1 MYLSTSPSTNV
12 REFLYCMLPEIYSSM
27 VRIRMC
33 ARLYPPRVGTIQTTG
48 VRVRYPLPW
57 ARVSSE
63 ICKNWKLV
71 IQEIEQPRL
80 KQALKAKR
88 DDAVCILLGSCVG

>member
-1 MYLSTSPSTNV
+1 M
-12 REFLYCMLPEIYSSM
+12 I
-27 VRIRMC
+27 
-33 ARLYPPRVGTIQTTG
+33 ARLYSPRVGTTQTTG
-48 VRVRYPLPW
+48 VTLRYSSPW

-63 ICKNWKLV
+63 IRKNWKLV

-80 KQALKAKR
+80 KWALKAKR

>member
-1 MYLSTSPSTNV
+1 MSAT
-12 REFLYCMLPEIYSSM
+12 
-27 VRIRMC
+27 
-33 ARLYPPRVGTIQTTG
+33 LYPPRMGVIQTTG
-48 VRVRYPLPW
+48 IRVKYPPPW

-71 IQEIEQPRL
+71 IQEIELPRL

>member
-1 MYLSTSPSTNV
+1 M
-12 REFLYCMLPEIYSSM
+12 REIWHCMLHEIYSSM
-27 VRIRMC
+27 VRIRMS
-33 ARLYPPRVGTIQTTG
+33 ARLYPPRMGVIQTVG
-48 VRVRYPLPW
+48 VKVRYPSPW

-63 ICKNWKLV
+63 IRKNWKLV

-80 KQALKAKR
+80 KQVLKAKR

>member
-1 MYLSTSPSTNV
+1 M
-12 REFLYCMLPEIYSSM
+12 
-27 VRIRMC
+27 
-33 ARLYPPRVGTIQTTG
+33 G

-63 ICKNWKLV
+63 ICKNRKLV

-80 KQALKAKR
+80 KQVLKAKR